1 MSERVSFSKLNLNLQ
16 EIAEHHSDIENA
28 LKDYYSFSGG
38 VGLSSQSKF
47 RGYTQQEL
55 LTEFKKRIEELERTS
70 SLSLLSSLEAS
81 LIIDY
86 LSRCYGKKKDPLSRD
101 LRELHNSKAQRASL
115 EQDILTIWKKHHPD
129 FQPLISE
136 LIGAFKYRHW
146 LAHGRYWKPKLG
158 RKYDYQYTYSL
169 AIQLYSSLPLM
180 D

>member
-16 EIAEHHSDIENA
+16 EIAEHHSDLADA
-28 LKDYYSFSGG
+28 LRDYYGFSGA
-38 VGLSSQSKF
+38 GLAFNKKF
-47 RGYTQQEL
+47 IGYTRQEL
-55 LTEFKKRIEELERTS
+55 VEEFKKRIEELEKTS

-101 LRELHNSKAQRASL
+101 LRVLHKSKAQRASL
-115 EQDILTIWKKHHPD
+115 EQDILTIWKKHHLD
-129 FQPLISE
+129 FHPLISE

-169 AIQLYSSLPLM
+169 AIQLYGSLPLM